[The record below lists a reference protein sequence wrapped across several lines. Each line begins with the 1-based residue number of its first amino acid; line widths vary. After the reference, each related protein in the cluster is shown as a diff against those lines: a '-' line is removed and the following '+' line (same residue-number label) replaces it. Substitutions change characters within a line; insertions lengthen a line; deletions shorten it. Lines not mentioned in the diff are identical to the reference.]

1 MKSARTQ
8 ATIEKG
14 FLKIGLAMSRD
25 FAGLMCNINDYIMHM
40 HNSLD
45 SPGYI
50 APEFRTEKVLYNAP
64 GRTESFLAFHA
75 ISHLDDPY
83 VGPYLL
89 GLRLDEPFFSWLFP
103 LLLCLLRG
111 HLLPPSP

>member
-50 APEFRTEKVLYNAP
+50 APEFRTEKVCFGSP
-64 GRTESFLAFHA
+64 GETEGYLAFHA
-75 ISHLDDPY
+75 ILHLDAQT
-83 VGPYLL
+83 LL
-89 GLRLDEPFFSWLFP
+89 ESALP
-103 LLLCLLRG
+103 LTV
-111 HLLPPSP
+111 LPPQGHSLRSPP

>member
-1 MKSARTQ
+1 MAQVTWCALFSTKSIRTQ

-50 APEFRTEKVLYNAP
+50 APEFRTEKVCS
-64 GRTESFLAFHA
+64 GG
-75 ISHLDDPY
+75 D
-83 VGPYLL
+83 
-89 GLRLDEPFFSWLFP
+89 
-103 LLLCLLRG
+103 
-111 HLLPPSP
+111 